1 MIRFFFIF
9 IFLSKPTLGQILG
22 DKSPNPFL
30 PMKKRN
36 EGIYMDFLEL
46 VEEFI
51 QMGMDEDTACR
62 EAYAELYPETYDPE
76 DYE

>member
-1 MIRFFFIF
+1 
-9 IFLSKPTLGQILG
+9 
-22 DKSPNPFL
+22 
-30 PMKKRN
+30 
-36 EGIYMDFLEL
+36 MDFLEL